1 MSEHL
6 STPPGE
12 LRRRPSAL
20 WEGLCRGQGA
30 RRQVPK
36 ALEHFLGQGGF
47 AVVILAASLRLLTE
61 SGA

>member
-1 MSEHL
+1 MWL
-6 STPPGE
+6 Y
-12 LRRRPSAL
+12 
-20 WEGLCRGQGA
+20 GQGA